1 MVCPYCNN
9 EMKAGS
15 LNGDGRGGVNWKE
28 GTRHSSVID
37 KICGTGEL
45 TATSYTAF
53 SRFQIDCHY
62 CPRCKKIIIDT
73 EVTR

>member
-1 MVCPYCNN
+1 MICPYCNN
-9 EMKAGS
+9 EMLEGN
-15 LNGDGRGGVNWKE
+15 LNGDGRGGVHWKE